1 MFYYIF
7 KKKIT
12 DFNSHVN
19 REYTEEMK
27 NNKTLKKFVKDAK
40 KIYVVFIE
48 YDENN
53 INAEKD
59 KIFLNVW
66 GSVSLK
72 TEEVWTEQEY
82 KL

>member
-1 MFYYIF
+1 
-7 KKKIT
+7 
-12 DFNSHVN
+12 
-19 REYTEEMK
+19 MK